1 MQPCTDPLEKY
12 YEVGEEI
19 GNGQSAVVRRTV
31 EKATGRTF
39 AAKLVRRRRKG
50 AGDERR
56 EAAVLASLRHPNV
69 VGLHETFQQAQ
80 HFVLILELVA
90 GSELEEVLVARG
102 GNLPEA
108 QSRDVV
114 RQVLQGLHYMHSQGI
129 AHLDL
134 KPENVMVSGQQ
145 PPWTVKLIDFG
156 LSREVSG
163 GTERALQGTPE
174 FLAPEAV
181 NFEPLSLA
189 TDIWSVGVITY
200 LLLTGVSPFLG
211 EDKQSTFCNIVA
223 GDFDLSQ
230 ERFENVSN
238 LAIQFITRILVQD
251 ARKRPS
257 ALQCLEDPWL
267 KTEVN
272 LDETVENIVVD
283 KKNKFFGSHWKTLYH
298 VISASRYLQSTLSK
312 MEVTAEEKFV
322 QEEIV
327 CEKNKGQ
334 VVMLELVPNLICDLV
349 VNDLH
354 PDASL
359 NGSADKLGEREE
371 TELTGHVSTEFSS
384 MPNTLTSSD
393 SEQCQSLDSKET
405 TDLDSPDPRSDAARQ
420 SGQEIASLIDILRKK
435 DSVTQEETDDEAM
448 NTVITEVTEVSD
460 PDQTPDLGSKE
471 NLEGLL
477 GGTELEA
484 GDSRGETPIFWAARQ
499 GNAEAVRLLAS
510 AGAKIGAQN
519 KLGETCL
526 HVACRYGHAS
536 VVGALCLLPL
546 DLDHRDLEGETAL
559 HAASARGHSE
569 CVRRL
574 VDAGASL
581 DVQDKRHKATP
592 LMLAMRRHHSRV
604 ALLLLH
610 AGADLETPDWVGDTP
625 LHVAAYEGL
634 LSVAQTLCAY
644 GCKVDLPNEAGLMP
658 LHVAARRGHTE
669 IVRCLCLSGCD
680 VERRNSDGIKA
691 EITALKHGHQEAAE
705 LLARLSNARQRDE
718 FIRQLVPGTHP
729 ISRLT
734 VKLLGHS
741 GVGKTTL
748 LDTLGAGLLASFF
761 RRSKTPAASISGP
774 SSPNKTQIEMDVTAS
789 TKPEELTFDTKA
801 SLDGTRGV
809 DIRNLSVA
817 GVGELSA
824 WELSGQEAYLSSHHI
839 FLGSPHTAL
848 HLVVCSLDDPPAT
861 RLQQCLFWL
870 SFLKARIA
878 TQDPI
883 KNGGAP
889 RWPIR
894 VVLVLTHADSARC
907 PKAQSGEFVSS
918 EAQWL
923 LSQLEGHAAPA
934 LCLHPVPLVIDAHVA
949 GSPGLRALKAILND
963 TRHQLLQDIV
973 CTPHGICDS
982 ISNYLFSLLV
992 PRTSGLLDATLKWL
1006 QGWRRAHSGLPVAQ
1020 WAGFI
1025 QLVRANV
1032 NPLTGEEHL
1041 KELLHQLCY
1050 MGEALWLRESG
1061 LVFLC
1066 VRWLGNELLGQLLS
1080 PEFMAA
1086 ARVTGCY
1093 TPLDFNSAF
1102 PQPADPNLV
1111 LHVLEALDCCVQC
1124 DNDGEIEYE
1133 FPCLNFMETIDGL
1146 WDPADP
1152 RYVDGVYCGHR
1163 FRAPAGTSPYLLASI
1178 FPRIQVQLR
1187 RATQGAG
1194 DPDMDLYQ
1202 WLHGSKLCS
1211 GLLES
1216 LVTLERGGHVEIKV
1230 RGPSHMKSN
1239 CFYFLEEILVLFEQ
1253 VMISVSPGLNL
1264 EHRVISASQLKLHAV
1279 RPANWT
1285 SEAVLEAALDSDNAP
1300 LQAQLRNAA
1309 TNAQEILLDVLAFGA
1324 SQVMSSL
1331 VLGTD
1336 LPIAFLGL
1344 SARQALSRA
1353 LDPQDAMGRDWCLLS
1368 VKLGLGE
1375 RLAAFE
1381 GASAST
1387 SPTLKLLDEWGRD
1400 KGATIGVLIK
1410 KLKELGRE
1418 DVSQHLLR
1426 LAPLYRVLPSDESW
1440 SDEIDSNP
1448 DEILDTS
1455 SSNLSR

>member
-1 MQPCTDPLEKY
+1 MQPRTDPLESY
-12 YEVGEEI
+12 YDLGEEI
-19 GNGQSAVVRRTV
+19 GNGQSAVVRVAV
-31 EKATGRTF
+31 EKSTGRTF
-39 AAKLVRRRRKG
+39 AAKVVRRRRKG

-80 HFVLILELVA
+80 NFVLILELVA
-90 GSELEEVLVARG
+90 GSELEEVLAARG
-102 GNLPEA
+102 GGKLPET
-108 QSRDVV
+108 QSIDVV
-114 RQVLQGLHYMHSQGI
+114 RQVLNGLHYMHSQGI

-134 KPENVMVSGQQ
+134 KPENVMVSGQD
-145 PPWTVKLIDFG
+145 PPWLVKLIDFG

-189 TDIWSVGVITY
+189 TDIWAVGVITY
-200 LLLTGVSPFLG
+200 LLLTGFSPFLG

-238 LAIQFITRILVQD
+238 LAIQFISRVLVQD

-257 ALQCLEDPWL
+257 ALQCLDDPWL
-267 KTEVN
+267 KSEVVM
-272 LDETVENIVVD
+272 LKTIEQIDCQVSKTQ
-283 KKNKFFGSHWKTLYH
+283 KNVGRYWKILFH
-298 VISASRYLQSTLSK
+298 VISASRFMFATLPVK
-312 MEVTAEEKFV
+312 MSEEKFV
-322 QEEIV
+322 QDKP
-327 CEKNKGQ
+327 EKGDGGQ
-334 VVMLELVPNLICDLV
+334 VVMIELVPTLICDLV
-349 VNDLH
+349 VNCQSGCSGDLKPPLLVQIENKH
-354 PDASL
+354 
-359 NGSADKLGEREE
+359 EE
-371 TELTGHVSTEFSS
+371 TELGASSSENDFSS
-384 MPNTLTSSD
+384 SAVTSSD
-393 SEQCQSLDSKET
+393 SEQCQSLDSVVKSQDVPIFKQESKAEET
-405 TDLDSPDPRSDAARQ
+405 FVQKIVSV
-420 SGQEIASLIDILRKK
+420 IASLKKK

-460 PDQTPDLGSKE
+460 QDQTPDLGSKE
-471 NLEGLL
+471 NLEGIL
-477 GGTELEA
+477 GGAELEA
-484 GDSRGETPIFWAARQ
+484 SDSRGETPIFWAARQ
-499 GNAEAVRLLAS
+499 GNAEAVRLLSA

-546 DLDHRDLEGETAL
+546 DLDHRDMEGETAL

-581 DVQDKRHKATP
+581 DIQDKRHKATP

-658 LHVAARRGHTE
+658 LHVASRKGHTE
-669 IVRCLCLSGCD
+669 IVRCLCLAGCD

-734 VKLLGHS
+734 IKLLGHC

-761 RRSKTPAASISGP
+761 RRSKTPTASISGP
-774 SSPNKTQIEMDVTAS
+774 SSPNKTHIEMDVTVS
-789 TKPEELTFDTKA
+789 TKPEELTFDTKGTV
-801 SLDGTRGV
+801 DGTRGV
-809 DIRNLSVA
+809 DVRNLSVA
-817 GVGELSA
+817 GVGEVSA

-839 FLGSPHTAL
+839 FLTSPHTAL

-878 TQDPI
+878 TLDPI
-883 KNGGAP
+883 KCGGAP

-894 VVLVLTHADSARC
+894 VILVLTHADSARC
-907 PKAQSGEFVSS
+907 PKAQSGEYVSS

-923 LSQLEGHAAPA
+923 LSQLEPQAAPA
-934 LCLHPVPLVIDAHVA
+934 LALHPVPLVIDAHVA
-949 GSPGLRALKAILND
+949 GSPGIRALKTIVND
-963 TRHQLLQDIV
+963 SRQQLLQ
-973 CTPHGICDS
+973 
-982 ISNYLFSLLV
+982 LV

-1020 WAGFI
+1020 WAGFV
-1025 QLVRANV
+1025 QLVRTNV

-1066 VRWLGNELLGQLLS
+1066 LQWLGNELLGQLLS
-1080 PEFMAA
+1080 PESMAA

-1111 LHVLEALDCCVQC
+1111 LHVLESLDFCVQC
-1124 DNDGEIEYE
+1124 ENDGEIEYE

-1163 FRAPAGTSPYLLASI
+1163 MKVPAGTSPYLLATL

-1187 RATQGAG
+1187 RATQGAA

-1239 CFYFLEEILVLFEQ
+1239 CFYFLEEIMAIFEQ
-1253 VMISVSPGLNL
+1253 VILCVSPGLTM
-1264 EHRVISASQLKLHAV
+1264 EHRVISAAQLRAHAAK
-1279 RPANWT
+1279 PTNWP
-1285 SEAVLEAALDSDNAP
+1285 SEVVLEAALTSDNSP
-1300 LQAQLRNAA
+1300 LQAQLTNPA
-1309 TNAQEILLDVLAFGA
+1309 TNGQEIVLDILAFGA
-1324 SQVMSSL
+1324 SQVMNTL
-1331 VLGTD
+1331 VLGCD
-1336 LPIAFLGL
+1336 LPFAFLGP
-1344 SARQALSRA
+1344 SARQALSKA
-1353 LDPQDAMGRDWCLLS
+1353 LDPQDSLGRDWCLLAVS
-1368 VKLGLGE
+1368 LGLGE

-1400 KGATIGVLIK
+1400 KGATIGALVK

-1418 DVSQHLLR
+1418 DVSQQLLK
-1426 LAPLYRVLPSDESW
+1426 LAPLYRVLPSDECW
-1440 SDEIDSNP
+1440 SDEIESNP